1 MAPLPL
7 SQLVAIVEADSGKT
21 AKKIQLK
28 TTKKSGMAVYV
39 KQWSVY

>member
-21 AKKIQLK
+21 VKKIQLK
-28 TTKKSGMAVYV
+28 LQKNRHGSLR
-39 KQWSVY
+39 